1 MNSDIYDELELTDDI
16 TFDHELKL
24 QERNRAARVIQ
35 RWFKDR
41 QMEKL
46 EKRTHEAMLQL
57 QKSRGVAMREQ
68 EELTRLKKERLI
80 KQYVL
85 EDNLR
90 DSVEIFNKNRDVSD
104 WERCYVDKNSNFSL
118 YNQDQPLL

>member
-16 TFDHELKL
+16 TFDQELKL

-46 EKRTHEAMLQL
+46 EKRTQEAML
-57 QKSRGVAMREQ
+57 
-68 EELTRLKKERLI
+68 
-80 KQYVL
+80 
-85 EDNLR
+85 
-90 DSVEIFNKNRDVSD
+90 
-104 WERCYVDKNSNFSL
+104 
-118 YNQDQPLL
+118 

>member
-1 MNSDIYDELELTDDI
+1 
-16 TFDHELKL
+16 
-24 QERNRAARVIQ
+24 
-35 RWFKDR
+35 
-41 QMEKL
+41 
-46 EKRTHEAMLQL
+46 
-57 QKSRGVAMREQ
+57 MREQ